1 LLCGRK
7 QLTEAWVATHQDDEK
22 AWADRAYLRR
32 IFIMLTLILWAFVG
46 AYVYMHGPSERAL
59 VAALLIAVVMGGT
72 LAALEYSYNLRRSR
86 GLPPPPVSRSG
97 REVVFPA
104 AYIADDYRVQHKE
117 ILFISL
123 LVFVLLAAPFLYAL
137 WGIFFDPDDIYRA
150 MGRQKTLADMT
161 ASDWTVA
168 AFCGFFLL
176 CGGGLLAMGLRH
188 AKALRQVIGYLEGQ
202 APEANPG
209 LILTPEGVRIFIG
222 VLHEDQMKRFLRRG
236 MFEFSLPWRDI
247 DAWLRLSGVQSKS
260 RGVIYYYRVASKVLD
275 KRLDGTLEIHVK
287 YFAENQDALER
298 EIESHLGKPVEKSRG
313 LENLSALMRNL
324 TGEDKPL

>member
-1 LLCGRK
+1 M
-7 QLTEAWVATHQDDEK
+7 AAHQDDEK
-22 AWADRAYLRR
+22 AQADRAYLRR
-32 IFIMLTLILWAFVG
+32 IFIILTLILWAFVG
-46 AYVYMHGPSERAL
+46 AYVYMHGLSERAL
-59 VAALLIAVVMGGT
+59 AALLTITVVMGGT

-86 GLPPPPVSRSG
+86 GLPPPPVFRSG

-123 LVFVLLAAPFLYAL
+123 LFFVLLAAPFLYAV

-150 MGRQKTLADMT
+150 MGKQKTLADMT
-161 ASDWTVA
+161 ASDQTVT

-188 AKALRQVIGYLEGQ
+188 AKTLRQIIGYLQTQ
-202 APEANPG
+202 APESSPG
-209 LILTPEGVRIFIG
+209 LVLTPEGVRIFVG
-222 VLHEDQMKRFLRRG
+222 VLHDDQVKYFLRRG
-236 MFEFSLPWRDI
+236 MFEIFLPWRDI
-247 DAWLRLSGVQSKS
+247 GAWIRLSGVQSKS
-260 RGVIYYYRVASKVLD
+260 RGVIYYYRVVSEALD

-287 YFAENQDALER
+287 YFAENQETLER

-313 LENLSALMRNL
+313 LENLSALVRNL
-324 TGEDKPL
+324 TGEDKPR

>member
-1 LLCGRK
+1 MS
-7 QLTEAWVATHQDDEK
+7 THQNDGK
-22 AWADRAYLRR
+22 AQEGRNYLRR
-32 IFIMLTLILWAFVG
+32 IFIMLTLILCAVVG
-46 AYVYMHGPSERAL
+46 AYVYMHGMSGRAAVTL
-59 VAALLIAVVMGGT
+59 VLIVAAMGGT
-72 LAALEYSYNLRRSR
+72 LAALEYSYNLRCSR

-188 AKALRQVIGYLEGQ
+188 AKSLRQMIGYLEAA

-222 VLHEDQMKRFLRRG
+222 VMHEDQMKHFLRRG

-247 DAWLRLSGVQSKS
+247 DAWIRLSGVKSKS
-260 RGVIYYYRVASKVLD
+260 RGVIYYYRVVSKALD

-287 YFAENQDALER
+287 YFAENQEALER

-324 TGEDKPL
+324 TGEDEPR